1 MESLAFL
8 ARRLFQGLWVALL
21 PAPERQRFARR
32 HQLDAPLWSLFLG
45 LFQGGLGLV
54 LFFVG
59 GLAFTRGVSAD
70 LSRALLENW
79 EPGLSTTHF
88 RATGMIG
95 WLAWLIWP
103 ASWPRSYLALVGL
116 GRCVT
121 FVITRDAFGEP
132 LLLFALRGLQRVARG
147 REASRREAE
156 LGPLRSDRLSRN
168 GDEAVV
174 VTCRPK
180 PGWDE
185 AVTVEIEDRYYRL
198 SAVEERQEGGWKSI
212 VYRLREQDPTSAIRR
227 LVRYRIQPADRPST
241 RSPENGSG
249 GRKTP

>member
-1 MESLAFL
+1 MDSLAFL
-8 ARRLFQGLWVALL
+8 TRRLLQGLWVALL
-21 PAPERQRFARR
+21 PAPERLHFARR
-32 HQLDAPLWSLFLG
+32 HQLDAPVWSLFLG
-45 LFQGGLGLV
+45 LLQGGLGLV
-54 LFFVG
+54 LFVVG

-88 RATGMIG
+88 RATGLIG

-116 GRCVT
+116 GRCAA

-132 LLLFALRGLQRVARG
+132 LLLPALRAVQRVTRG

-185 AVTVEIEDRYYRL
+185 AVTVEIGERYYRL
-198 SAVEERQEGGWKSI
+198 AAVEERQEGAWKSI

-227 LVRYRIQPADRPST
+227 LVTY
-241 RSPENGSG
+241 RSPPVRRPAAPPHENGSG
-249 GRKTP
+249 DRKTP